1 MKAYSDYGFPA
12 GNLIAGLMGAISL
25 AQLSAVNSAP
35 KPEKYQYGGLVGGN
49 LHSGG
54 GTIIEAERGEFVMSR
69 NAVQNFGIAN
79 MEAINNG
86 SASPVNITFNNPVM
100 SEDYTEDVI
109 IPQIKRAVQR
119 GADIGV
125 S

>member
-1 MKAYSDYGFPA
+1 
-12 GNLIAGLMGAISL
+12 
-25 AQLSAVNSAP
+25 
-35 KPEKYQYGGLVGGN
+35 
-49 LHSGG
+49 
-54 GTIIEAERGEFVMSR
+54 MSR
-69 NAVQNFGIAN
+69 NAVQNFGLAN

-109 IPQIKRAVQR
+109 IPQIKKAVQR
-119 GADIGV
+119 GADIGI